1 MKKLLSLLLCV
12 LLLVATL
19 TACGKDGKKEDKKDG
34 GKSTVTTTAKN
45 DGTTTTTTVTVTPDG
60 TDATTPSEGTDA
72 TEGTDGTTDAT
83 EGTQATGST
92 AGSSATQGS
101 KPTSGTQGT
110 KPTTPPEQNDVMT
123 IANARAAKQG
133 AAVKVSGVVAR
144 ITYAFGQKPSG
155 VMLID
160 ATGSIYVYDSNIAS
174 QVKVGNTVTVSGT
187 KDFWILDTEATNAQK
202 FGYKGC
208 NQIASATLVSNDGKT
223 SAFSTKGIETTTVK
237 EIMDTPVTEDITSKV
252 YKVTALVKKAPG
264 NGFTNYYINDLDGTT
279 GTYVYT
285 QCNGSDFSWLDK
297 FDGKICT
304 VYVTALNAKSSSA
317 GCIWRFLPIEV
328 KDEGF
333 DVKTVNIA
341 EHVVKYYG
349 VPQFLTSYT
358 GDPAMELLSSVSGDL
373 LNYKDAKLTYSSSDT
388 KVATVSGNVL
398 HCLSTGKVTINVTG
412 SYGGKTYSQKVTIN
426 VTVQQQTEQYPTV
439 AEAIAASVGDAVT
452 VKGIV
457 GPSLV
462 NKTGFYL
469 IDKTGVIAVE
479 TTAAVMETIEI
490 GHEVVIEAK
499 RGLNTKDK
507 DYGQTCLK
515 EATIKTNYFG
525 KHEYPT
531 DAFKGELSLK
541 EFYALSITTDYTTHV
556 YTITATVEVGGTAYY
571 TNIKL
576 TDDGTS
582 VNLYCSSA
590 AQYGWLQAYA
600 GQEITMEIAP
610 CNWNS
615 KNYYTGCVLAVI
627 KEDGTKEYNT
637 LNFD

>member
-1 MKKLLSLLLCV
+1 MKKVLSLLLC
-12 LLLVATL
+12 LLMLAAMVTG
-19 TACGKDGKKEDKKDG
+19 CGNNAKTEDNNKTD
-34 GKSTVTTTAKN
+34 STTTTAN
-45 DGTTTTTTVTVTPDG
+45 DGTTTTTTVTVTPDNG
-60 TDATTPSEGTDA
+60 DATDDTTTTVDGTEDTTTTVEG
-72 TEGTDGTTDAT
+72 TEGTTT
-83 EGTQATGST
+83 T
-92 AGSSATQGS
+92 A
-101 KPTSGTQGT
+101 
-110 KPTTPPEQNDVMT
+110 KPTTGTTGSSNNKSIT
-123 IANARAAKQG
+123 ISAARAAKKG
-133 AAVKVSGVVAR
+133 TEVTVTGVVAQ
-144 ITYAFGQKPSG
+144 ITYANGKKPSG
-155 VMLID
+155 VMLVD
-160 ATGSIYVYDSNIAS
+160 DTGSIYVYDSNIANA
-174 QVKVGNTVTVSGT
+174 VKVGNTITIKGT
-187 KDFWILDTEATNAQK
+187 KALWILDTEVSSASK
-202 FGYKGC
+202 FGYEGC
-208 NQIASATLVSNDGKT
+208 NQIDSATLISNDGKV
-223 SAFSTKGIETTTVK
+223 SAFSTKGIPTATVK
-237 EIMDTPVTEDITSKV
+237 EIMDTPVTEDITSKIF
-252 YKVTALVKKAPG
+252 KVTALVKKAPG
-264 NGFTNYYINDLDGTT
+264 SGFVNYYINDLDGTT

-304 VYVTALNAKSSSA
+304 VYVTALNAKSSSS

-333 DVKTVNIA
+333 DVKSVNIA

-349 VPQFLTSYT
+349 LPQFLTTYT
-358 GDPAMELLSSVSGDL
+358 GDPAMDLLSTVSGEL
-373 LNYKDAKLTYSSSDT
+373 LNYKDAKLTYASSDT

-398 HCLSTGKVTINVTG
+398 HCLSTGKVTITVTG
-412 SYGGKTYSQKVTIN
+412 SYGGKTYSGKITLN
-426 VTVQQQTEQYPTV
+426 VTVSQQTEQFPTV
-439 AEAIAASVGDAVT
+439 AEAIAAKVGDAVT

-490 GHEVVIEAK
+490 GHEVVLEAK
-499 RGLNTKDK
+499 RGINTKDK
-507 DYGQTCLK
+507 AYGQTCLK

-531 DAFKGELSLK
+531 DAFKGELTLR
-541 EFYALSITTDYTTHV
+541 EFYNLPVTTDYTTHV
-556 YTITATVEVGGTAYY
+556 YTITATVEVGGSAYY

-590 AQYGWLQAYA
+590 AQYKWLQAYA

-615 KNYYTGCVLAVI
+615 KAYYTGCVLAVI
-627 KEDGTKEYNT
+627 NEDGTKVYNT

>member
-1 MKKLLSLLLCV
+1 MKKWLSLLLCV
-12 LLLVATL
+12 LLLTSTL
-19 TACGKDGKKEDKKDG
+19 AGCGDDTKKEDKKG
-34 GKSTVTTTAKN
+34 SGKSTVATAPQTE
-45 DGTTTTTTVTVTPDG
+45 GTTTTVTITPDD
-60 TDATTPSEGTDA
+60 TDAPLPTEGTDA
-72 TEGTDGTTDAT
+72 TEGDAT
-83 EGTQATGST
+83 EGTEGTQGTGST
-92 AGSSATQGS
+92 AGSTATQ
-101 KPTSGTQGT
+101 T
-110 KPTTPPEQNDVMT
+110 KPTTGTTAKPDPSDIMT
-123 IANARAAKQG
+123 IAKARSAQAG
-133 AAVKVSGVVAR
+133 ALVKVRGVVAQ
-144 ITYAFGQKPSG
+144 ITYANGKKPSG

-160 ATGSIYVYDSNIAS
+160 DTGSIYVYDSNIAT
-174 QVKVGNTVTVSGT
+174 QVKVGNTITVSGT
-187 KDFWILDTEATNAQK
+187 KDFWILDTEVNSASK

-208 NQIASATLVSNDGKT
+208 NQIASATLIQKENTT
-223 SAFSTKGIETTTVK
+223 SAFSTKGITSTTVK

-252 YKVTALVKKAPG
+252 FKVTALVKKAPG
-264 NGFTNYYINDLDGTT
+264 SGFVNYYINDLDGTT

-333 DVKTVNIA
+333 DVKSVNIA

-349 VPQFLTSYT
+349 VPQFMTSYT
-358 GDPAMELLSSVSGDL
+358 GDPAMELVSSVSGDL
-373 LNYKDAKLTYSSSDT
+373 LNYKDAKLTYSSSDE

-398 HCLSTGKVTINVTG
+398 HCLSTGKVTITVTG
-412 SYGGKTYSQKVTIN
+412 SYGGKTYFQKVTIN
-426 VTVQQQTEQYPTV
+426 VTVSKPTEQYPTV
-439 AEAIAASVGDAVT
+439 AEAIAAKVGDAVT

-462 NKTGFYL
+462 NKVGFYL

-499 RGLNTKDK
+499 RGYNTKDK

-515 EATIKTNYFG
+515 EAAIKVNYFG

-531 DAFKGELSLK
+531 DAFKGELTLA
-541 EFYALSITTDYTTHV
+541 EFSKLPVTTDYTTCV
-556 YTITATVEVGGTAYY
+556 YTITATVEVGGSAYY

-590 AQYGWLQAYA
+590 AQYKWLQAYA
-600 GQEITMEIAP
+600 GQEVTMEIAA

-615 KNYYTGCVLAVI
+615 KSYYTGCVLAVI
-627 KEDGTKEYNT
+627 NEDGSKVYNT

>member
-1 MKKLLSLLLCV
+1 MKKWLSLLLCV
-12 LLLVATL
+12 LLLTTSLVG
-19 TACGKDGKKEDKKDG
+19 CGSDSKKEDSKDS
-34 GKSTVTTTAKN
+34 GKTTVATAPQN
-45 DGTTTTTTVTVTPDG
+45 NGTTTTVTVTPDDTDVTLPSED
-60 TDATTPSEGTDA
+60 TDATAGDETTGSTDA
-72 TEGTDGTTDAT
+72 TE
-83 EGTQATGST
+83 ATGSASNGT
-92 AGSSATQGS
+92 AGTSA
-101 KPTSGTQGT
+101 T
-110 KPTTPPEQNDVMT
+110 KPTTGKPEPNDVMT
-123 IANARAAKQG
+123 IAKARAAKEG
-133 AAVKVSGVVAR
+133 ALVKITGVVAQ
-144 ITYAFGQKPSG
+144 ITYANGKKPSG
-155 VMLID
+155 VMLVD
-160 ATGSIYVYDSNIAS
+160 DTGSIYVYDSNIANA
-174 QVKVGNTVTVSGT
+174 VKEGNTITVSGT
-187 KDFWILDTEATNAQK
+187 KDFWILDTEASSAEK

-208 NQIASATLVSNDGKT
+208 NQITAATLHSNSGNV
-223 SAFSTKGIETTTVK
+223 SAFSTKGIPTATVK
-237 EIMDTPVTEDITSKV
+237 EIMDTPVTEDITSKIF
-252 YKVTALVKKAPG
+252 KVTALVKKAPG
-264 NGFTNYYINDLDGTT
+264 TGFVNYYINDLDGTT

-317 GCIWRFLPIEV
+317 GCVWRFLPVEV
-328 KDEGF
+328 KDEKF
-333 DVKTVNIA
+333 DIKTVNIA

-349 VPQFLTSYT
+349 LPQFMTTYT
-358 GDPAMELLSSVSGDL
+358 GDPAMDLLATVSGDL
-373 LNYKDAKLTYSSSDT
+373 LNYKDAKLTYASSDE

-398 HCLSTGKVTINVTG
+398 HCLSTGKVTITVTG
-412 SYGGKTYSQKVTIN
+412 SYGGKTYSGKITLN
-426 VTVQQQTEQYPTV
+426 VTVSKPTEQFPTV
-439 AEAIAASVGDAVT
+439 ADAIAASVGDAVT

-462 NKTGFYL
+462 NKVGFYL

-499 RGLNTKDK
+499 RGINTKDK
-507 DYGQTCLK
+507 AYGQTCLK

-531 DAFKGELSLK
+531 DAFKGELTLQ
-541 EFYALSITTDYTTHV
+541 EFYNLNVEVTPDYTTHV
-556 YTITATVEVGGTAYY
+556 YTIKATVEVGGSAYY

-576 TDDGTS
+576 TSGSTS

-590 AQYGWLQAYA
+590 AQYTWLQAYA

-615 KNYYTGCVLAVI
+615 KSYYTGCVLAVVNA
-627 KEDGTKEYNT
+627 DGTKVYNT

>member
-1 MKKLLSLLLCV
+1 MKKVLSLLLC
-12 LLLVATL
+12 LLMLAAMVTG
-19 TACGKDGKKEDKKDG
+19 CGNNAKTEDNNKTD
-34 GKSTVTTTAKN
+34 STTTTAN
-45 DGTTTTTTVTVTPDG
+45 DGTTTTTTVTVTPDNG
-60 TDATTPSEGTDA
+60 DATDDTTTTVDGTED
-72 TEGTDGTTDAT
+72 TTTTVEGTDGTT
-83 EGTQATGST
+83 T
-92 AGSSATQGS
+92 AA
-101 KPTSGTQGT
+101 
-110 KPTTPPEQNDVMT
+110 KPTTGTTQKPAGDVMT
-123 IANARAAKQG
+123 IASARSAKAG
-133 AAVKVSGVVAR
+133 ASVKVSGVVAQ
-144 ITYAFGQKPSG
+144 ITYANGKKPSG
-155 VMLID
+155 VMLVD
-160 ATGSIYVYDSNIAS
+160 DTGSIYVYDSNIANA
-174 QVKVGNTVTVSGT
+174 VKVGNTITIKGT
-187 KDFWILDTEATNAQK
+187 KALWILDTEVSSASK
-202 FGYKGC
+202 FGYEGC
-208 NQIASATLVSNDGKT
+208 NQIDSATLISNDGKV
-223 SAFSTKGIETTTVK
+223 SAFSTKGIPTATVK
-237 EIMDTPVTEDITSKV
+237 EIMDTPVTEDITSKIF
-252 YKVTALVKKAPG
+252 KVTALVKKAPG
-264 NGFTNYYINDLDGTT
+264 SGFVNYYINDLDGTT

-304 VYVTALNAKSSSA
+304 VYVTALNAKSSSS

-333 DVKTVNIA
+333 DVKSVNIA

-349 VPQFLTSYT
+349 LPQFLTTYT
-358 GDPAMELLSSVSGDL
+358 GDPAMDLLSTVSGEL
-373 LNYKDAKLTYSSSDT
+373 LNYKDAKLTYASSDT

-398 HCLSTGKVTINVTG
+398 HCLSTGKVTITVTG
-412 SYGGKTYSQKVTIN
+412 SYGGKTYSGKITLN
-426 VTVQQQTEQYPTV
+426 VTVSQQTEQFPTV
-439 AEAIAASVGDAVT
+439 AEAIAAKVGDAVT

-490 GHEVVIEAK
+490 GHEVVLEAK
-499 RGLNTKDK
+499 RGINTKDK
-507 DYGQTCLK
+507 AYGQTCLK

-531 DAFKGELSLK
+531 DAFKGELTLQ
-541 EFYALSITTDYTTHV
+541 EFYNLNVEVTPDYTTHV
-556 YTITATVEVGGTAYY
+556 YTIKATVEVGGSAYY

-576 TDDGTS
+576 TSGSTS

-590 AQYGWLQAYA
+590 AQYKWLQAYA

-615 KNYYTGCVLAVI
+615 KSYYTGCVLAVI
-627 KEDGTKEYNT
+627 NEDGTKVYNT

>member
-1 MKKLLSLLLCV
+1 MKKVLSLLLC
-12 LLLVATL
+12 LLMLAAMVTG
-19 TACGKDGKKEDKKDG
+19 CGNNAKTEDNNKTD
-34 GKSTVTTTAKN
+34 STTTTAN
-45 DGTTTTTTVTVTPDG
+45 DGTTTTTTVTVTPDNG
-60 TDATTPSEGTDA
+60 DATDDTTTTVDGTEDTTTTVEG
-72 TEGTDGTTDAT
+72 TEGTTT
-83 EGTQATGST
+83 T
-92 AGSSATQGS
+92 A
-101 KPTSGTQGT
+101 
-110 KPTTPPEQNDVMT
+110 KPTTGTTGSSNNKSIT
-123 IANARAAKQG
+123 ISAARAAKKG
-133 AAVKVSGVVAR
+133 TEVTITGVVAQ
-144 ITYAFGQKPSG
+144 ITYANGKKPSG
-155 VMLID
+155 VMLVD
-160 ATGSIYVYDSNIAS
+160 DTGSIYVYDSNIANA
-174 QVKVGNTVTVSGT
+174 VKVGNTITIKGT
-187 KDFWILDTEATNAQK
+187 KALWILDTEVSSASK
-202 FGYKGC
+202 FGYEGC
-208 NQIASATLVSNDGKT
+208 NQIDSATLISNDGKV
-223 SAFSTKGIETTTVK
+223 SAFSTKGIPTATVK
-237 EIMDTPVTEDITSKV
+237 EIMDTPVTEDITSKIF
-252 YKVTALVKKAPG
+252 KVTALVKKAPG
-264 NGFTNYYINDLDGTT
+264 SGFVNYYINDLDGTT

-304 VYVTALNAKSSSA
+304 VYVTALNAKSSSS

-333 DVKTVNIA
+333 DVKSVNIA

-349 VPQFLTSYT
+349 LPQFLTTYT
-358 GDPAMELLSSVSGDL
+358 GDPAMDLLSTVSGEL
-373 LNYKDAKLTYSSSDT
+373 LNYKDAKLTYASSDT

-398 HCLSTGKVTINVTG
+398 HCLSTGKVTITVTG
-412 SYGGKTYSQKVTIN
+412 SYGGKTYSGKITLN
-426 VTVQQQTEQYPTV
+426 VTVSQQTEQFPTV
-439 AEAIAASVGDAVT
+439 AEAIAAKVGDAVT

-490 GHEVVIEAK
+490 GHEVVLEAK
-499 RGLNTKDK
+499 RGINTKDK
-507 DYGQTCLK
+507 AYGQTCLK

-531 DAFKGELSLK
+531 DAFKGELTLQ
-541 EFYALSITTDYTTHV
+541 EFYNLNVEVTPDYTTHV
-556 YTITATVEVGGTAYY
+556 YTIKATVEVGGSAYY

-576 TDDGTS
+576 TSGSTS

-590 AQYGWLQAYA
+590 AQYKWLQAYA

-615 KNYYTGCVLAVI
+615 KSYYTGCVLAVI
-627 KEDGTKEYNT
+627 NEDGTKVYNT

>member
-1 MKKLLSLLLCV
+1 MKKVLSLLLC
-12 LLLVATL
+12 LLMLAAMVTG
-19 TACGKDGKKEDKKDG
+19 CGNNAKTEDNNKTD
-34 GKSTVTTTAKN
+34 STTTTAN
-45 DGTTTTTTVTVTPDG
+45 DGTTTTTTVTVTPDNG
-60 TDATTPSEGTDA
+60 DATDDTTTTVDGTED
-72 TEGTDGTTDAT
+72 TTTTVEGTDGTTT
-83 EGTQATGST
+83 T
-92 AGSSATQGS
+92 A
-101 KPTSGTQGT
+101 
-110 KPTTPPEQNDVMT
+110 KPTTGTTGSSNNKSIT
-123 IANARAAKQG
+123 ISAARAAKKG
-133 AAVKVSGVVAR
+133 TEVTITGVVAQ
-144 ITYAFGQKPSG
+144 ITYANGKKPSG
-155 VMLID
+155 VMLVD
-160 ATGSIYVYDSNIAS
+160 DTGSIYVYDSNIANA
-174 QVKVGNTVTVSGT
+174 VKVGNTITIKGT
-187 KDFWILDTEATNAQK
+187 KALWILDTEVSSASK
-202 FGYKGC
+202 FGYEGC
-208 NQIASATLVSNDGKT
+208 NQIDSATLISNDGKV
-223 SAFSTKGIETTTVK
+223 SAFSTKGIPTATVK
-237 EIMDTPVTEDITSKV
+237 EIMDTPVTEDITSKIF
-252 YKVTALVKKAPG
+252 KVTALVKKAPG
-264 NGFTNYYINDLDGTT
+264 SGFVNYYINDLDGTT

-304 VYVTALNAKSSSA
+304 VYVTALNAKSSSS

-333 DVKTVNIA
+333 DVKSVNIA

-349 VPQFLTSYT
+349 LPQFLTTYT
-358 GDPAMELLSSVSGDL
+358 GDPAMDLLSTVSGEL
-373 LNYKDAKLTYSSSDT
+373 LNYKDAKLTYASSDT

-398 HCLSTGKVTINVTG
+398 HCLSTGKVTITVTG
-412 SYGGKTYSQKVTIN
+412 SYGGKTYSGKITLN
-426 VTVQQQTEQYPTV
+426 VTVSQQTEQFPTV
-439 AEAIAASVGDAVT
+439 AEAIAAKVGDAVT

-490 GHEVVIEAK
+490 GHEVVLEAK
-499 RGLNTKDK
+499 RGINTKDK
-507 DYGQTCLK
+507 AYGQTCLK

-531 DAFKGELSLK
+531 DAFKGELTLQ
-541 EFYALSITTDYTTHV
+541 EFYNLNVEVTPDYTTHV
-556 YTITATVEVGGTAYY
+556 YTIKATVEVGGSAYY

-576 TDDGTS
+576 VDGSTS
-582 VNLYCSSA
+582 VSLYCSSA

-615 KNYYTGCVLAVI
+615 KSYYTGCVLAVI
-627 KEDGTKEYNT
+627 NEDGTKVYNT

>member
-1 MKKLLSLLLCV
+1 MKKVLSLLLC
-12 LLLVATL
+12 LLMLAAMVTG
-19 TACGKDGKKEDKKDG
+19 CGNNAKTEDNNKTD
-34 GKSTVTTTAKN
+34 S
-45 DGTTTTTTVTVTPDG
+45 TTTTTTVTVTPDNG
-60 TDATTPSEGTDA
+60 DATDDTTTTVDGTEDTTTTVEG
-72 TEGTDGTTDAT
+72 TEGTTTTAKPTTGTTD
-83 EGTQATGST
+83 
-92 AGSSATQGS
+92 
-101 KPTSGTQGT
+101 KPV
-110 KPTTPPEQNDVMT
+110 DVPKGIT
-123 IANARAAKQG
+123 IAAARAASKG
-133 AAVKVSGVVAR
+133 TEVTITGVVAQ
-144 ITYAFGQKPSG
+144 ITYANGKKPSG
-155 VMLID
+155 VMLVD
-160 ATGSIYVYDSNIAS
+160 DTGSIYVYDSNIANA
-174 QVKVGNTVTVSGT
+174 VKVGNTITIKGT
-187 KDFWILDTEATNAQK
+187 KALWILDTEVSSASK
-202 FGYKGC
+202 FGYEGC
-208 NQIASATLVSNDGKT
+208 NQIDSATLISNDGKV
-223 SAFSTKGIETTTVK
+223 SAFSTKGIPTATVK
-237 EIMDTPVTEDITSKV
+237 EIMDTPVTEDITSKIF
-252 YKVTALVKKAPG
+252 KVTALVKKAPG
-264 NGFTNYYINDLDGTT
+264 SGFVNYYINDLDGTT

-304 VYVTALNAKSSSA
+304 VYVTALNAKSSSS

-333 DVKTVNIA
+333 DVKSVNIA

-349 VPQFLTSYT
+349 LPQFLTTYT
-358 GDPAMELLSSVSGDL
+358 GDPAMDLLSTVSGEL
-373 LNYKDAKLTYSSSDT
+373 LNYKDAKLTYASSDT

-398 HCLSTGKVTINVTG
+398 HCLSTGKVTITVTG
-412 SYGGKTYSQKVTIN
+412 SYGGKTYSGKITLN
-426 VTVQQQTEQYPTV
+426 VTVSQQTEQFPTV
-439 AEAIAASVGDAVT
+439 AEAIAAKVGDAVT

-499 RGLNTKDK
+499 RGINTKDK

-531 DAFKGELSLK
+531 DAFKGELTLQ
-541 EFYALSITTDYTTHV
+541 EFYNLNVEVTPDYTTHV
-556 YTITATVEVGGTAYY
+556 YTIKATVEVGGSAYY

-576 TDDGTS
+576 TSGSTS

-590 AQYGWLQAYA
+590 AQYKWLQAYA

-615 KNYYTGCVLAVI
+615 KAYYTGCVLAVI
-627 KEDGTKEYNT
+627 NEDGTKVYNT

>member
-1 MKKLLSLLLCV
+1 MKKVLSLLLC
-12 LLLVATL
+12 LLMLAAMATG
-19 TACGKDGKKEDKKDG
+19 CGNNAKTEDNNKTD
-34 GKSTVTTTAKN
+34 STTTTAN
-45 DGTTTTTTVTVTPDG
+45 DGTTTTTTVTVTPDNG
-60 TDATTPSEGTDA
+60 DATDDTTTTVDGTED
-72 TEGTDGTTDAT
+72 TTTTVEGTDGTTT
-83 EGTQATGST
+83 T
-92 AGSSATQGS
+92 A
-101 KPTSGTQGT
+101 
-110 KPTTPPEQNDVMT
+110 KPTTGTTGSSNNKSIT
-123 IANARAAKQG
+123 ISAARAAKKG
-133 AAVKVSGVVAR
+133 TEVTVTGVVAQ
-144 ITYAFGQKPSG
+144 ITYANGKKPSG
-155 VMLID
+155 VMLVD
-160 ATGSIYVYDSNIAS
+160 DTGSIYVYDSNIANA
-174 QVKVGNTVTVSGT
+174 VKVGNTITIKGT
-187 KDFWILDTEATNAQK
+187 KALWILDTEVSSASK
-202 FGYKGC
+202 FGYQGC
-208 NQIASATLVSNDGKT
+208 NQIDSATLIANDNKV
-223 SAFSTKGIETTTVK
+223 SAFSTKGIPTATVK
-237 EIMDTPVTEDITSKV
+237 EIMDTPVTEDITSKIF
-252 YKVTALVKKAPG
+252 KVTALVKKAPG
-264 NGFTNYYINDLDGTT
+264 SGFVNYYINDLDGTT

-333 DVKTVNIA
+333 DVKSVNIA

-349 VPQFLTSYT
+349 LPQFLTTYT
-358 GDPAMELLSSVSGDL
+358 GDPAMDLLSTVSGEL
-373 LNYKDAKLTYSSSDT
+373 LNYKDAKLTYASSDT

-398 HCLSTGKVTINVTG
+398 HCLSTGKVTITVTG
-412 SYGGKTYSQKVTIN
+412 SYGGKTYSGKITLN
-426 VTVQQQTEQYPTV
+426 VTVSQQTEQFPTV
-439 AEAIAASVGDAVT
+439 AEAIAAKVGDAVT

-490 GHEVVIEAK
+490 GHEVVLEAK
-499 RGLNTKDK
+499 RGINTKDK
-507 DYGQTCLK
+507 AYGQTCLK
-515 EATIKTNYFG
+515 EATVKTNYFG

-531 DAFKGELSLK
+531 DAFKGELTLQ
-541 EFYALSITTDYTTHV
+541 EFYNLNVEVTPDYTTHV
-556 YTITATVEVGGTAYY
+556 YTIKATVEVGGSAYY

-576 TDDGTS
+576 TSGSTS

-590 AQYGWLQAYA
+590 AQYKWLQAYA

-615 KNYYTGCVLAVI
+615 KSYYTGCVLAVI
-627 KEDGTKEYNT
+627 NEDGTKVYNT

>member
-1 MKKLLSLLLCV
+1 MKKLLSLVLCV
-12 LLLVATL
+12 LLMVTMLA
-19 TACGKDGKKEDKKDG
+19 ACGKKDDTKKDDTA
-34 GKSTVTTTAKN
+34 KTTTTNAT
-45 DGTTTTTTVTVTPDG
+45 TTTTTTVTVTPDN
-60 TDATTPSEGTDA
+60 
-72 TEGTDGTTDAT
+72 TDGTTTTTETEDTDGTTTGTDADT
-83 EGTQATGST
+83 TGTTGV
-92 AGSSATQGS
+92 TQGTTNNN
-101 KPTSGTQGT
+101 KPTTTT
-110 KPTTPPEQNDVMT
+110 KPTTGTTATKPVQGKNT
-123 IANARAAKQG
+123 IAQARAAKAG
-133 AAVKVSGVVAR
+133 DAVEVTGVVAQ
-144 ITYAFGQKPSG
+144 ITYANGKKPSG
-155 VMLID
+155 VMLVD
-160 ATGSIYVYDSNIAS
+160 DTGSIYVYDSNIAKA
-174 QVKVGNTVTVSGT
+174 VKVGNTITIKGT
-187 KDFWILDTEATNAQK
+187 KAFWILDTETTNAAK

-208 NQIASATLVSNDGKT
+208 NQIDSATLIANDGKV
-223 SAFSTKGIETTTVK
+223 SAFSTKGIPTATVK
-237 EIMDTPVTEDITSKV
+237 EIMDTPVTEDITSKIF
-252 YKVTALVKKAPG
+252 KVTALVKKAPG
-264 NGFTNYYINDLDGTT
+264 SGFVNYYINDLDGTT

-285 QCNGSDFSWLDK
+285 QCNGSDFDWLDK

-304 VYVTALNAKSSSA
+304 VYVTALNAKSSSS

-333 DVKTVNIA
+333 DVKSVNIA

-349 VPQFLTSYT
+349 LPQFLTTYT
-358 GDPAMELLSSVSGDL
+358 GDPAMDLLSTVSGEL
-373 LNYKDAKLTYSSSDT
+373 LNYKDAKLTYSSSDE

-398 HCLSTGKVTINVTG
+398 HCLSTGKVTITVTG
-412 SYGGKTYSQKVTIN
+412 SYGGKTYSGKVTLD
-426 VTVQQQTEQYPTV
+426 VTVSQQTEQFPTV

-462 NKTGFYL
+462 NKVGFYL

-499 RGLNTKDK
+499 RGINTKDK

-531 DAFKGELSLK
+531 DAFKGEITLQ
-541 EFYALSITTDYTTHV
+541 EFYNLSINTDYTTHV
-556 YTITATVEVGGTAYY
+556 YTLKATVEVSGTAYY

-576 TDDGTS
+576 TNGTTS

-615 KNYYTGCVLAVI
+615 KSYYTGCVLAVI
-627 KEDGTKEYNT
+627 NEDGSKVYNT

>member
-12 LLLVATL
+12 LLL
-19 TACGKDGKKEDKKDG
+19 
-34 GKSTVTTTAKN
+34 TTALVGCGN
-45 DGTTTTTTVTVTPDG
+45 DAAEDNNSNTESTTTTTVTVTPDNG
-60 TDATTPSEGTDA
+60 EDTTTT
-72 TEGTDGTTDAT
+72 TEGSVDDTTTDGAEDTTTTVGGSDGTT
-83 EGTQATGST
+83 T
-92 AGSSATQGS
+92 A
-101 KPTSGTQGT
+101 
-110 KPTTPPEQNDVMT
+110 KPTTGTTSTKPVQGKNT
-123 IANARAAKQG
+123 IAQARAMKAG
-133 AAVKVSGVVAR
+133 AEVEITGVVAQ
-144 ITYAFGQKPSG
+144 ITYANGKKPSG
-155 VMLID
+155 VMLVD
-160 ATGSIYVYDSNIAS
+160 DTGSIYVYDSNIATK
-174 QVKVGNTVTVSGT
+174 VKVGNTITISGT
-187 KDFWILDTEATNAQK
+187 KAFWILDTETNNAAK

-208 NQIASATLVSNDGKT
+208 NQIDSATLISNDGKV
-223 SAFSTKGIETTTVK
+223 SAFSTKGITSTTVK
-237 EIMDTPVTEDITSKV
+237 EIMDTPVTEDITSKIF
-252 YKVTALVKKAPG
+252 KVTALVKKAPG
-264 NGFTNYYINDLDGTT
+264 SGFVNYYINDLDGTT

-304 VYVTALNAKSSSA
+304 VYVTALNAKSSSS

-333 DVKTVNIA
+333 DVKSVNIA

-349 VPQFLTSYT
+349 LPQFMTTYT
-358 GDPAMELLSSVSGDL
+358 GDPAMDLLSTVSGEL
-373 LNYKDAKLTYSSSDT
+373 LNYKDAKLTYASSDE

-398 HCLSTGKVTINVTG
+398 HCLSTGKVTISITG
-412 SYGGKTYSQKVTIN
+412 SYGGKTYTGKITLN
-426 VTVQQQTEQYPTV
+426 VTVSQQTEQFPTV
-439 AEAIAASVGDAVT
+439 AEAIAAKVGDAVT

-479 TTAAVMETIEI
+479 TTSAVMETIEI
-490 GHEVVIEAK
+490 GHEVVLEAK
-499 RGLNTKDK
+499 RGINTKDK

-515 EATIKTNYFG
+515 EATVKTNYFG

-531 DAFKGELSLK
+531 DAFKGEMNLK
-541 EFYALSITTDYTTHV
+541 EFYALPVTTDYTTHV

-576 TDDGTS
+576 VDDDTS

-590 AQYGWLQAYA
+590 AQYQWLQAYA
-600 GQEITMEIAP
+600 GQEVTMEIAP

-615 KNYYTGCVLAVI
+615 KNYYTGCVLAVVN
-627 KEDGTKEYNT
+627 EDGTKVYNT